1 MKKIVRLNERDLT
14 RIVKR
19 VIKEEKFSNLDVN
32 HFMDFIED
40 YVEDNGGGVPFR
52 TPEEVME
59 TLNELENQF
68 IEALNTVRS
77 NTQDMMGLRNTNWG
91 NEEFRN
97 MDRSGRKSKFLQRIG
112 AGQ

>member
-1 MKKIVRLNERDLT
+1 MKKIIRLTESDLT

-19 VIKEEKFSNLDVN
+19 VIKEEKFSELDIN

-59 TLNELENQF
+59 TLDRLENEFNQ
-68 IEALNTVRS
+68 ALNAVKS
-77 NTQDMMGLRNTNWG
+77 NTQSMMGLRNTNWG

-97 MDRSGRKSKFLQRIG
+97 MDRSGRKSKFLRRLG
-112 AGQ
+112 VG